1 MKVIRCPACGRA
13 HKNQKYCV
21 SCGCYLPPL
30 LEEEVIDNYTYIS
43 PPHSDT
49 NATIMYNNLRSMTNA
64 YVQSEL
70 TNVANTLNYE
80 MEKLRSQIDAD
91 YMKLSQSM
99 QTQYL
104 INSFTTRIENWRN
117 YMIENYGIITGLKF
131 VDFF

>member
-1 MKVIRCPACGRA
+1 MKVIKCPVCGRT
-13 HKNQKYCV
+13 HRNQKYYV

-43 PPHSDT
+43 PPRSDT

-91 YMKLSQSM
+91 YIKLFNSA
-99 QTQYL
+99 QTQYTITSL
-104 INSFTTRIENWRN
+104 
-117 YMIENYGIITGLKF
+117 ENYINISKMPTKNHY
-131 VDFF
+131 D

>member
-1 MKVIRCPACGRA
+1 MKVIKCPACGRT
-13 HKNQKYCV
+13 HKNQKYCI

-43 PPHSDT
+43 PPRSDT

-70 TNVANTLNYE
+70 TNVANNLNYE

-91 YMKLSQSM
+91 YMKLFSSA
-99 QTQYL
+99 QTQHI
-104 INSFTTRIENWRN
+104 INSVNSWSYSSTRDMNGRIKR
-117 YMIENYGIITGLKF
+117 
-131 VDFF
+131 

>member
-1 MKVIRCPACGRA
+1 MKVIKCPACGRV

-43 PPHSDT
+43 PPRSDT
-49 NATIMYNNLRSMTNA
+49 NATIMYNNLRNMTNA

-80 MEKLRSQIDAD
+80 MEKLRSQINAD
-91 YMKLSQSM
+91 YMKLSGSA
-99 QTQYL
+99 QTQYI
-104 INSFTTRIENWRN
+104 INSLNSWHYSSTRDMNGRIKR
-117 YMIENYGIITGLKF
+117 
-131 VDFF
+131 

>member
-1 MKVIRCPACGRA
+1 MKIIRCPACGRM
-13 HKNQKYCV
+13 HKSQKYCT

-30 LEEEVIDNYTYIS
+30 LNEEVKDNSTYIS

-49 NATIMYNNLRSMTNA
+49 NTTTMYNNLHSMANA

-80 MEKLRSQIDAD
+80 MEKLRSQINAD
-91 YMKLSQSM
+91 YIRLSNSA

-104 INSFTTRIENWRN
+104 INSLERLNKMPSMPTKNH
-117 YMIENYGIITGLKF
+117 Y
-131 VDFF
+131 D

>member
-1 MKVIRCPACGRA
+1 MKVIKCPACGRT
-13 HKNQKYCV
+13 HKNQKYCI

-43 PPHSDT
+43 PPRSDT

-91 YMKLSQSM
+91 YMKLFSSA
-99 QTQYL
+99 QTQHI
-104 INSFTTRIENWRN
+104 INSVNSWSYSSTRDMNGRIKR
-117 YMIENYGIITGLKF
+117 
-131 VDFF
+131 